1 MSALSHKEQFSYL
14 QTMKTCLSI
23 AAFFLFGIFIAFSK
37 KDISAD
43 AKYIAFTG
51 ATIIDGNG
59 GTPVRDGTL
68 LINNNRIIAFGTEDQ
83 VKIPANAAVIN
94 VSGKTIIPGLIN
106 AHAHVGDVKGIDA
119 GHYSRQNAEDNL
131 SIYARYGITTVVS
144 LGGDGPEAVP
154 LRAVKET
161 ATVQRAR
168 LYMAGAV
175 ITGRTPEQA
184 IEVVNANHRLG
195 VDLMKIRVDDN
206 LGSTQKMS
214 EEVYKAVINRSHQLG
229 YQIAVHMY
237 YLDDAKKLLKAGADM
252 LAHSIRD
259 RAADDEVV
267 RLMQE
272 KKTFYCATLTRE
284 LSTYV
289 YASMPTFFSD
299 PFFLREYDKQ
309 TLAPL
314 LAPSRQQQMR
324 NSKSAQTYKQQL
336 PVAMANLKKLSDKG
350 IPIVMG
356 TDSGFP
362 LRFIG
367 YFEHVEMEMMSQA
380 GLTPMQI
387 LVSATKTPA
396 EYLKLKDIGLIKP
409 GYKADFVIL
418 DKNPL
423 DDISNTRSISQVW
436 IGGEKVSIEY

>member
-1 MSALSHKEQFSYL
+1 
-14 QTMKTCLSI
+14 MKFYLSI
-23 AAFFLFGIFIAFSK
+23 VAVFSLGLFIAFRNNHQ
-37 KDISAD
+37 SAD
-43 AKYIAFTG
+43 PKYIAFTG

-59 GTPVRDGTL
+59 GTPIQNGVL
-68 LINNNRIIAFGTEDQ
+68 LINGSRIVTFGTKEQ
-83 VKIPANAAVIN
+83 VKIPANAELIN

-106 AHAHVGDVKGIDA
+106 AHGHVGDVKGIDP
-119 GHYSRQNAEDNL
+119 GHYSRQNIENDL

-154 LRAVKET
+154 LRAVNDTSGSK
-161 ATVQRAR
+161 RAR

-175 ITGRTPEQA
+175 ITGSTPVQA
-184 IEVVNANHRLG
+184 AAVVDANHKMG

-214 EEVYKAVINRSHQLG
+214 EEVYQAVINRSHQLG

-259 RAADDEVV
+259 RPADDEVI

-272 KKTFYCATLTRE
+272 KKAFYCATLTRE

-289 YASMPTFFSD
+289 YESTPAFFSD
-299 PFFLREYDKQ
+299 PFFLREYSKQ
-309 TLAPL
+309 KIAPL
-314 LAPSRQQQMR
+314 LDPSRQLQMR
-324 NSKSAQTYKQQL
+324 SSSSAQTYKKQL
-336 PVAMANLKKLSDKG
+336 PLAMANLKTVFDKG

-356 TDSGFP
+356 TDSGYP

-367 YFEHVEMEMMSQA
+367 YFEHVEMEMMAQA
-380 GLTPMQI
+380 GLTAMQI
-387 LVSATKTPA
+387 LVSATKNPA
-396 EYLKLKDIGLIKP
+396 TYMNLKDIGLIKP

-423 DDISNTRSISQVW
+423 DDIRNTRSISQVW
-436 IGGEKVSIEY
+436 IGGKRIEN